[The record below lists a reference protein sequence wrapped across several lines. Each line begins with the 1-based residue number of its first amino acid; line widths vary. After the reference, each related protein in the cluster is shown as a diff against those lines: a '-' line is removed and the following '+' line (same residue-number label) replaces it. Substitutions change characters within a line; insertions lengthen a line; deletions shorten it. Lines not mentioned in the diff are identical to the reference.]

1 MLVFIS
7 VMLSGFVL
15 LTFTYAA
22 WHEFS
27 FKQNNKKQQA
37 EHELEKERLKKI
49 YADWN
54 RIREEFSCEED
65 QWRAWRHLQTYRK
78 TGKFI

>member
-1 MLVFIS
+1 MA
-7 VMLSGFVL
+7 VL
-15 LTFTYAA
+15 LILVILFLFAISA

-27 FKQNNKKQQA
+27 FKQKNKKQQS
-37 EHELEKERLKKI
+37 EHELEKERLKNI